1 MTQRLVNILVVED
14 EEDLAVGLAGAL
26 RKLDGVGQVTTTP
39 SAEWALTEMARKSYG
54 LVLCDVR
61 LRGMDGL
68 EFLSRIR
75 RSHPHTQVLMMT
87 AFPSDH
93 IQLHALRLGSDGL
106 VEKPFDLGELR
117 QEVSRMLRAARREL
131 ARAAAPSGEARV
143 AAGTSDEPA
152 VMRK

>member
-1 MTQRLVNILVVED
+1 MMQRLVNILVVED
-14 EEDLAVGLAGAL
+14 EEDIAVALAGSL
-26 RKLDGVGQVTTTP
+26 RTLDGVGQVTTTA
-39 SAEWALTEMARKSYG
+39 SAEWALAEMARRAYG

-61 LRGMDGL
+61 LKGMDGL
-68 EFLSRIR
+68 ELLSRIR
-75 RSHPHTQVLMMT
+75 QSHPHTRVLLMT

-106 VEKPFDLGELR
+106 VEKPFDLGQLR
-117 QEVSRMLRAARREL
+117 HEVSRLLRAARREL
-131 ARAAAPSGEARV
+131 AKEPPPGTGTPV

>member
-14 EEDLAVGLAGAL
+14 EEDVAVGVAGAL

-39 SAEWALTEMARKSYG
+39 SAEWALAEMAQKPYG

-61 LRGMDGL
+61 LKGMDGL
-68 EFLSRIR
+68 ELLSRIR
-75 RSHPHTQVLMMT
+75 QSHPHTRVLMMT

-106 VEKPFDLGELR
+106 IEKPFDLGELR
-117 QEVSRMLRAARREL
+117 QEVSRVLRAARREQPK
-131 ARAAAPSGEARV
+131 AAVPGAEAWV
-143 AAGTSDEPA
+143 AAGTSDEHA
-152 VMRK
+152 AMRK